1 MQASQDQF
9 YKFFHKTDSLQMIV
23 WSLQVSFF
31 QKVIYAK
38 DTSSEMKG
46 CKTENRLSHSFP
58 INPFSTPLENIKP

>member
-1 MQASQDQF
+1 
-9 YKFFHKTDSLQMIV
+9 MIV